1 MVFARLVM
9 TLITLLLI
17 AHAWFAPGQ
26 AAEPVPPPGPR
37 GSPEAGRAL
46 VEVSCASCHAVG
58 PAGDSPHPDAP
69 AFRDLHRAYPVESLE
84 EALGEGIM
92 VGHPDMPEFVL
103 DPGQV
108 GDVIAWLKS
117 LEEAPAE

>member
-1 MVFARLVM
+1 MVFARPVM

-26 AAEPVPPPGPR
+26 AEPAPSAPPPP
-37 GSPEAGRAL
+37 SPEAGRAL
-46 VEVSCASCHAVG
+46 VEANCASCHAVG
-58 PAGDSPHPDAP
+58 PRGDSPHPDAP
-69 AFRDLHRAYPVESLE
+69 PFRDLHRLYPVESLE

-103 DPGQV
+103 TPGQV
-108 GDVIAWLKS
+108 GDVVAWLKS